1 MLVWRVEDR
10 FRKEAVAGV
19 VAYTSTVNIT
29 ACWDSG
35 NRYNS
40 KVSEKSR
47 DGAKGI
53 PDFKLGCF
61 TSPISALLRVLCV
74 KFWIV
79 RATEQ
84 PWTGKGSGFGRFLY
98 RCGLILEKSTAGVG
112 TLAEKVTPLIVLG
125 LYLSEN
131 LHSISWI
138 FVTIVLGQKA
148 GDEVLAAV
156 VWLTRWVFAAWSL

>member
-19 VAYTSTVNIT
+19 VAYASTVNIT
-29 ACWDSG
+29 AYWGSG

-40 KVSEKSR
+40 KVSEKPR

-61 TSPISALLRVLCV
+61 TSISACFRVLCV

-79 RATEQ
+79 RAAMNRKRLRFWEVSVQ
-84 PWTGKGSGFGRFLY
+84 VWPDLGKINSKCWDIGREGDSFDSSWLV
-98 RCGLILEKSTAGVG
+98 LI
-112 TLAEKVTPLIVLG
+112 
-125 LYLSEN
+125 
-131 LHSISWI
+131 
-138 FVTIVLGQKA
+138 
-148 GDEVLAAV
+148 
-156 VWLTRWVFAAWSL
+156 